1 MSVLEVADKVQSI
14 YQGRFARLQNI
25 DSSVP
30 ILFLDEYDELEPF
43 NSLTYS
49 VEPRQLDT
57 PTRNTSTFEQ
67 LCRLSI
73 IAESILETLYSEKS
87 ISADAATSL
96 QASVNL
102 QLNLEQW
109 RTALP
114 SHLDLRWAHLGEFD
128 ILPHT
133 LSLM

>member
-1 MSVLEVADKVQSI
+1 MADKVQSI
-14 YQGRFARLQNI
+14 YQGRFARLQI
-25 DSSVP
+25 TDSSVP

-43 NSLTYS
+43 SSLTYS

-57 PTRNTSTFEQ
+57 PTRNMSTFEQ

-87 ISADAATSL
+87 ISTDAATSL
-96 QASVNL
+96 QASVDL
-102 QLNLEQW
+102 RLNLEQW

-114 SHLDLRWAHLGEFD
+114 SHLDLRWADLGGFD
-128 ILPHT
+128 NLPHK

>member
-1 MSVLEVADKVQSI
+1 MADKVQSI
-14 YQGRFARLQNI
+14 YQGRPARLQNI

-30 ILFLDEYDELEPF
+30 ILFLDGYDELEPF

-57 PTRNTSTFEQ
+57 PARNVSTFEQ

-73 IAESILETLYSEKS
+73 IAESIMGTLYSEKS
-87 ISADAATSL
+87 TNTDAATSL
-96 QASVNL
+96 RASLNL
-102 QLNLEQW
+102 RLDLEQW
-109 RTALP
+109 LTALP
-114 SHLDLRWAHLGEFD
+114 SHLDLRRDDLGAFD